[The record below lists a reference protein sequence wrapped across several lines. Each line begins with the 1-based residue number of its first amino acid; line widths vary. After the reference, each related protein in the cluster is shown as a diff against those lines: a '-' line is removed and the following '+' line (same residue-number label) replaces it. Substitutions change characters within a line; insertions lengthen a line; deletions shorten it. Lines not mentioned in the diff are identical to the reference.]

1 MIRCDMLLLMLIGLV
16 ASYDAACVRSLIEQI
31 RRLSLSDNDKRLQK
45 AVIMRL
51 QKLLEQYDA
60 DQADSIDARQL
71 SLDNY
76 DSKVHSE

>member
-1 MIRCDMLLLMLIGLV
+1 
-16 ASYDAACVRSLIEQI
+16 
-31 RRLSLSDNDKRLQK
+31 
-45 AVIMRL
+45 MRL

-76 DSKVHSE
+76 DSKVTQNKHNETKQD